1 MRSQTFHLLLRLD
14 SGIFEESL
22 VVGIHRAGIHEVL
35 PNQDTIFVAKREKVV
50 RRINAAAPHTQ
61 HIEMSVFGLLQETN
75 RMVNI
80 IPGLNHLLWNIV
92 RAFGK
97 EWHTVHLKIE
107 CPPDAVGFIHHLKG
121 FNTRPYFLE
130 IQNLIPV
137 F

>member
-1 MRSQTFHLLLRLD
+1 MRSQAFHLLLRLD

-22 VVGIHRAGIHEVL
+22 IVGIHRSCIHEIL
-35 PNQDTIFVAKREKVV
+35 PDQDAIFVTKREKVV
-50 RRINAAAPHTQ
+50 GRINAAAPHAQ
-61 HIEMSVFGLLQETN
+61 HVEMSVFGLLQETN
-75 RMVNI
+75 RMINI
-80 IPGLNHLLWNIV
+80 IPGLDHLLRNIV

-107 CPPDAVGFIHHLKG
+107 RPPDAVGFIHHLKG

-130 IQNLIPV
+130 IQNLIPI